1 MKWREEEGKVGKCK
15 KGRGKGAEE
24 SWREGWSRDT
34 KGRKRGKD
42 WNRREGERGGMGEKA
57 RKY

>member
-1 MKWREEEGKVGKCK
+1 MEGGRGKVGLWK
-15 KGRGKGAEE
+15 KGRVKGAEE

-42 WNRREGERGGMGEKA
+42 WNWWYGVWGGMG
-57 RKY
+57 

>member
-1 MKWREEEGKVGKCK
+1 MEKWK
-15 KGRGKGAEE
+15 KGRVKGAEE

-42 WNRREGERGGMGEKA
+42 WNRREGERGGMGKKA
-57 RKY
+57 RKYKG

>member
-1 MKWREEEGKVGKCK
+1 MEGGRGKVGKWK
-15 KGRGKGAEE
+15 KGRVKGAEE
-24 SWREGWSRDT
+24 SWREGWRRDT

-57 RKY
+57 RKYKG

>member
-1 MKWREEEGKVGKCK
+1 MEGGRGKVGQWK
-15 KGRGKGAEE
+15 KGRVKGAEE

-42 WNRREGERGGMGEKA
+42 WNRREGGRGGMGE
-57 RKY
+57 